1 MKTMARVAKIAAVAV
16 VAAGLGACAAGQKLG
31 WQRSHAPATEV
42 QLASCTAATATL
54 EGRPDHD
61 VAYRACVDAK
71 ARQQVD

>member
-1 MKTMARVAKIAAVAV
+1 MKTKAMARTAAVAALAV
-16 VAAGLGACAAGQKLG
+16 LLGACAMGQKLG
-31 WQRSHAPATEV
+31 WQRTHAPATEV
-42 QLASCTAATATL
+42 QLASCTTATATL

>member
-1 MKTMARVAKIAAVAV
+1 MKTKQLAKLAAL
-16 VAAGLGACAAGQKLG
+16 AAAAMLLGACAAGQKLG
-31 WQRSHAPATEV
+31 WQRSHPPANEV

-54 EGRPDHD
+54 EGRPDHG

>member
-1 MKTMARVAKIAAVAV
+1 MKTKAMAKVVAVAATAV
-16 VAAGLGACAAGQKLG
+16 LLGACAAGQKLG

-54 EGRPDHD
+54 EGRPDHG

-71 ARQQVD
+71 VRQQVD